1 MSSTEIKRITFL
13 SQKKSDQWLTPSARK
28 TNSYRTKPKTDEGHD
43 ATLDQETNKTFIN
56 LSAKTN
62 NDNRVSI

>member
-13 SQKKSDQWLTPSARK
+13 SQTESDQWLTPSARK
-28 TNSYRTKPKTDEGHD
+28 TNNYRTKPKTDERHD
-43 ATLDQETNKTFIN
+43 ITLDQEKNKTFIN

-62 NDNRVSI
+62 KGNRVST

>member
-13 SQKKSDQWLTPSARK
+13 PQKESDQWLTPSARK
-28 TNSYRTKPKTDEGHD
+28 TNSYRTKPKTDEEHD
-43 ATLDQETNKTFIN
+43 VTLDQETKTKTRQD
-56 LSAKTN
+56 KTN

>member
-13 SQKKSDQWLTPSARK
+13 PQKESDQWLTPSARK
-28 TNSYRTKPKTDEGHD
+28 TNSYRTKPKIDGGHD
-43 ATLDQETNKTFIN
+43 VTLDQETNKTFIN